1 MYEILSSA
9 GLIWHPRI
17 HIGNNA
23 VISAKAALEVNK
35 AGSLAFTM
43 PPVHPRFDQLQKL
56 STECW
61 VLQDGEEIFR
71 GRVLYSDRGISN
83 CRDIFCEGIRTV
95 LNDETLRPGDLGAD
109 GTYSGTAAGLIDLL
123 CAAYNARQTGAVPFA
138 RGEVDDFGT
147 VTCDATNYPKIGEAL
162 DQVVEKYGG
171 FVFVRRD
178 SGQNLIDYT
187 ISSGDLGT
195 QAIRFADN
203 LLDLKEHI
211 TGEEV
216 FTVVIPLGKDQG
228 EGAGRLT
235 IVSASGSGGKDCI
248 ENSTA
253 IAALGVRIA
262 KVVTFDDIDDADD
275 LYAAGAAVIS
285 QGGGVLTS
293 MELSAVDLK
302 DAGVDVDRLRLGQY
316 NRVYSPPHSI
326 DMQMPLMKEEID
338 LLHPDSAEYTFGVQL
353 QGMTER
359 QNAETKKNAAAAAA
373 AQKKADA
380 AATPEQVAEAIAQ
393 SEGRVSDYIVETGTS
408 GDWEYEKYKSGAVEC
423 RATSFAVSMGTYA
436 DWTTDLKYATGDI
449 DYPFTF
455 ADADDMDVDV
465 TVTNKSGTTEINGL
479 ILIAIKST
487 TKCRIR
493 FVRKTAAS
501 TMYVNVRIRG
511 KLAAT

>member
-9 GLIWHPRI
+9 GLIWQPRT
-17 HIGNNA
+17 HIGTST
-23 VISAKAALEVNK
+23 VLSAKTSLEVNK

-138 RGEVDDFGT
+138 RGTVEDFGT
-147 VTCDATNYPKIGEAL
+147 VEYEAQDYPQIGAVL
-162 DQVVEKYGG
+162 DQMVEKYGG
-171 FVFVRRD
+171 YVTVRRVE
-178 SGQNLIDYT
+178 GQNLIDYT
-187 ISSGDLGT
+187 VDCGT
-195 QAIRFADN
+195 AGAQAIRFADN

-216 FTVVIPLGKDQG
+216 YTVVIPLGKDQG

-235 IVSASGSGGKDCI
+235 IVSASGSGGKDYI
-248 ENSTA
+248 ENTAA

-262 KVVTFDDIDDADD
+262 KVVTFDEIDDPDE
-275 LYAAGAAVIS
+275 LYAAGAAVFS

-293 MELSAVDLK
+293 VELSAVDLK

-326 DMQMPLMKEEID
+326 DMQMPLMKAEID
-338 LLHPDSAEYTFGVQL
+338 LLHPDNASFTFGVKL
-353 QGMTER
+353 QGMIDQQKT
-359 QNAETKKNAAAAAA
+359 AEKKTAAAAAA
-373 AQKKADA
+373 AKKKADA
-380 AATPEQVAEAIAQ
+380 AATPEQVAEAISQ
-393 SEGRVSDYIVETGTS
+393 SEGRVADYIEATGTS
-408 GDWEYEKYKSGAVEC
+408 GIWTYEKWHSGKAVC
-423 RATSFAVSMGTYA
+423 RGTHEI
-436 DWTTDLKYATGDI
+436 TI
-449 DYPFTF
+449 S
-455 ADADDMDVDV
+455 
-465 TVTNKSGTTEINGL
+465 SGGL
-479 ILIAIKST
+479 ST
-487 TKCRIR
+487 TGNVYSKSQSVAYPSGLFLSVENMNA
-493 FVRKTAAS
+493 FVAESTSDNAAWCGHYKNGSATAAH
-501 TMYVNVRIRG
+501 YQLFRG
-511 KLAAT
+511 GQLTSAMTYKVDILAVGRWK